1 MVLRS
6 RCMCAL
12 FLTLTLARPT
22 LSCMKCQKEFDSK
35 FLKYKKDLWGKSSWA
50 GDLVFCQGYIDDWM
64 ADVRD
69 GWKHDIPKTDIEEI
83 AIDVYDHMDKQY
95 RLSST
100 RIGYFPKQLQRIN
113 KDMKDR
119 LIKAIK
125 DGYFPKQLQRI
136 NKDMKDRL
144 IKAIKDADRKCKQ
157 DCSKYGPIA
166 NHDIMAKS
174 ALQ

>member
-12 FLTLTLARPT
+12 FLTLALTRPT

-69 GWKHDIPKTDIEEI
+69 GWKHDIRE
-83 AIDVYDHMDKQY
+83 
-95 RLSST
+95 
-100 RIGYFPKQLQRIN
+100 
-113 KDMKDR
+113 
-119 LIKAIK
+119 
-125 DGYFPKQLQRI
+125 
-136 NKDMKDRL
+136 
-144 IKAIKDADRKCKQ
+144 
-157 DCSKYGPIA
+157 
-166 NHDIMAKS
+166 
-174 ALQ
+174 